1 MTSPDTSPLYVN
13 SLANGLSV
21 LDVFGPSR
29 TSMNLREIA
38 AVAGISRSA
47 AQRFTH
53 TLEALG
59 LLDKDPVSKRYSL
72 SARTLDIGCRFL
84 DSHPLL
90 ARANP
95 YLLALCKETGETVNF
110 AEPLGL
116 EMIYI
121 GRFQNPSRL
130 FVHMP
135 AGRRIPTYCSSA
147 GRMYLASL
155 SNTEAQELLNVSER
169 FKYTPDTLTDIDD
182 LMIDIQRTRDRGFSV
197 CIGEYYLDD
206 LALAVPV
213 YDADLRVVA
222 CLQISVSAARWSVE
236 QAIDSLIPLM
246 RETARLI
253 STTPPSMNASAPFK
267 KHLISHKKDN

>member
-1 MTSPDTSPLYVN
+1 MTTPDTSQLYVN
-13 SLANGLSV
+13 SLANGISV
-21 LDVFGPSR
+21 LDAFGPSR
-29 TSMNLREIA
+29 ISMNLPEIA
-38 AVAGISRSA
+38 DAAGITRSA
-47 AQRFTH
+47 AQRFTY

-59 LLDKDPVSKRYSL
+59 LLYKDPVSKKYSL

-95 YLLALCKETGETVNF
+95 YLLELCRETGETINF
-110 AEPLGL
+110 AEPFGL

-135 AGRRIPTYCSSA
+135 AGRRLPMYCSSA

-155 SNTEAQELLNVSER
+155 CEDDARKLLCASQKV
-169 FKYTPDTLTDIDD
+169 KYTPDTLVEIDD
-182 LMIDIQRTRDRGFSV
+182 LMTDVERIRERGFAL
-197 CIGEYYLDD
+197 CKGEYYLDD

-213 YDADLRVVA
+213 YDGNLKVVA
-222 CLQISVSAARWSVE
+222 CLQISVSAARWGVE
-236 QAIDSLIPLM
+236 QAIDNLMPLM

-253 STTPPSMNASAPFK
+253 STTPPSVNASAPFK
-267 KHLISHKKDN
+267 KVPNHL